1 MKNYILPLLLFSTF
15 LLFSSFSSENFSTIP
30 LDKVQNQSDRKLSPE
45 EVKQR
50 GIDLLVNEI
59 VEQIDEIDLR
69 KMARSAIFETSYGFR
84 WKMVNLHT
92 GKKIIIKVDK
102 DFKLISA
109 RTGDNIKI
117 MIPGSC

>member
-1 MKNYILPLLLFSTF
+1 MRIYILIIAVFSF
-15 LLFSSFSSENFSTIP
+15 FIARSTIFYNEYFVA
-30 LDKVQNQSDRKLSPE
+30 DQENNHVQHERKLSTE

-59 VEQIDEIDLR
+59 LEQLEDIDLK
-69 KMARSAIFETSYGFR
+69 KMARSAIFETPYGFR

-102 DFKLISA
+102 DFKIISA
-109 RTGDNIKI
+109 RTGKNVKI
-117 MIPGSC
+117 MYP

>member
-1 MKNYILPLLLFSTF
+1 MKNYILLLLLFSFSF
-15 LLFSSFSSENFSTIP
+15 LYSNVALENQYSTTNY
-30 LDKVQNQSDRKLSPE
+30 DQSQNPRDRKLSTD

-102 DFKLISA
+102 DFNVISA
-109 RTGDNIKI
+109 RTGDNTKI
-117 MIPGSC
+117 MIP